1 MSEEM
6 NSMEAWLAAE
16 DSMKEIHELDL
27 VKATVVAVNDNE
39 AIVNIQGNK
48 NDVPISKFE
57 LAEPAPE
64 SAKDI
69 VKVDDVI
76 EVLVVAK
83 GGENGLTVSK
93 VKADRLASW
102 KELDGIVE
110 KAEPIEAEITQ
121 VVKGGLV
128 ARALGVRAF
137 IPASQIELNFVKDLS
152 KYVGQTVKVLP
163 IELDPSKQRLVLSRR
178 QLLETELKSWLDNVK
193 EGDIVKGTVKR
204 LVSYGA
210 FIDIGGIDG
219 LVHISDFSW
228 NRVKDPTDVLQEGQ
242 EVDVKIK
249 SIAKSEDG
257 KLRISLSVKD
267 TMPDP
272 WVQKAEKYSAG
283 EVISG
288 EIVGLKAFGA
298 FMRIEQGLDG
308 LIPMGELAERRI
320 KSADEVV
327 AIGDKVTVKI
337 LNIDIERKRIS
348 LSMKQ
353 LNESNDGGEAEEAV

>member
-1 MSEEM
+1 
-6 NSMEAWLAAE
+6 MEAWLAKE
-16 DSMKEIHELDL
+16 DSMKEIHERDL
-27 VKATVVAVNDNE
+27 VEAVVVAVNDNE

-64 SAKDI
+64 SAKDV

-102 KELDGIVE
+102 KELDGVVE
-110 KAEPIEAEITQ
+110 KGEPIEAEITQ

-178 QLLETELKSWLDNVK
+178 QLLETELKSWLENIK
-193 EGDIVKGTVKR
+193 EGDVVKGTVKR

-228 NRVKDPTDVLQEGQ
+228 ERVKNPSDVLEEGQ
-242 EVDVKIK
+242 EIDVKIK
-249 SIAKSEDG
+249 SIAESEDG

-272 WVQKAEKYSAG
+272 WVVKAEKYNAG
-283 EVISG
+283 DIISG

-308 LIPMGELAERRI
+308 LIPMGELADRRI

-327 AIGDKVTVKI
+327 AIGDQVTVKI
-337 LNIDIERKRIS
+337 LNVDIERKRIS

-353 LNESNDGGEAEEAV
+353 ANESESGDNNEDAE